1 MHWTPLALSTP
12 IRTYVFGG
20 TRIAD
25 RFGRDDLGRE
35 RLAETW
41 EVSDVDGSMGEIV
54 DGPFAGRSLRDVT
67 LAHPDE
73 IVGPGWRGPHFPIL
87 AKFLDASKLLP
98 VHLHADDETARRLEA
113 APHGKTEAWHILDAA
128 PGASALIGTK
138 PGVDAAMLREAL
150 LRQDFDSVM
159 RRLPIRAGETIY
171 VPGGTLHTF
180 GPDTLIYEIQQTADI
195 GQHAMTWR
203 LDGSTIPPDER
214 AQNIDRLIAQWR
226 PEPRPLPRLPLQFA
240 VGPDADRAICCAG
253 PYFALERWRVGAGAQ
268 LTHHFDSALILSNV
282 GATMTLHAGATRQ
295 LATGRTLLLPAA
307 IGEVVVEGMADLLV
321 GYLPKLDRDIREP
334 LRRAG
339 FGEAAIAGLGEMGS
353 A

>member
-1 MHWTPLALSTP
+1 MHWTPLTLSTP
-12 IRTYVFGG
+12 VRTYVFGG

-25 RFGRDDLGRE
+25 RFGRDDIRGHI
-35 RLAETW
+35 AETW
-41 EVSDVDGSMGEIV
+41 EVSDVDGSIGEIV
-54 DGPFAGRSLRDVT
+54 DGPFAGKSLRELT
-67 LAHPDE
+67 LAHSDE
-73 IVGPGWRGPHFPIL
+73 IVGQGWRGQHFPIL
-87 AKFLDASKLLP
+87 TKFLDASNLLP

-138 PGVDAAMLREAL
+138 PGVDAATLRDAL
-150 LRQDFDSVM
+150 LREDFDSVM

-226 PEPRPLPRLPLQFA
+226 PEPRPLPRLPLQIVA
-240 VGPDADRAICCAG
+240 GPDADRAICCAG
-253 PYFALERWRVGAGAQ
+253 PYFALERWRVGSGAR
-268 LTHHFDSALILSNV
+268 LTHHFDSALIVSNV
-282 GATMTLHAGATRQ
+282 GIPATVHAGATRR
-295 LATGRTLLLPAA
+295 LASGRSLLLPAA
-307 IGEVVVEGMADLLV
+307 IGELVIEGPADVLV

-339 FGEAAIAGLGEMGS
+339 FGEAAIAGLGEMGGGV
-353 A
+353 

>member
-12 IRTYVFGG
+12 TRAYVFGG

-25 RFGRDDLGRE
+25 RYGRTDHGRE

-41 EVSDVDGSMGEIV
+41 EVSDVDGSIGEIV
-54 DGPFAGRSLRDVT
+54 DGPFAGKSLREVT

-73 IVGPGWRGPHFPIL
+73 VVGRGWRGAHFPIL
-87 AKFLDASKLLP
+87 TKFLDASHLLP
-98 VHLHADDETARRLEA
+98 VHLHADDEVARRLEA

-128 PGASALIGTK
+128 PGASALVGTK
-138 PGVDAAMLREAL
+138 PGVDAATLRDAL
-150 LRQDFDSVM
+150 LRQDFDAVM

-180 GPDTLIYEIQQTADI
+180 GPDTLIYEIQQTSDI

-203 LDGSTIPPDER
+203 LDGSTIPPGER
-214 AQNIDRLIAQWR
+214 AENIDRLIAQWR
-226 PEPRPLPRLPLQFA
+226 PDPRPLPRLPLQVA

-253 PYFALERWRVGAGAQ
+253 PYFALERWRVGAGAR
-268 LTHHFDSALILSNV
+268 LTHTFDTALILSNV
-282 GATMTLHAGATRQ
+282 GAPAAIHASETRE
-295 LATGRTLLLPAA
+295 LAMGRSLLLPAA
-307 IGEVVVEGMADLLV
+307 IGEVSVDGPADVLV
-321 GYLPKLDRDIREP
+321 GYLPNLERDICEP

-339 FGEAAIAGLGEMGS
+339 FGAAAIAGLGDVGGV
-353 A
+353 